1 VAGKQRIRQVHCDN
15 STVLTL
21 VDRLY
26 GWEYA
31 FGPQAKDKNV
41 RHDASVLKDALSP
54 KAIGGKVE

>member
-1 VAGKQRIRQVHCDN
+1 MHCDN
-15 STVLTL
+15 ATVLTM

-54 KAIGGKVE
+54 KAIGVKVE